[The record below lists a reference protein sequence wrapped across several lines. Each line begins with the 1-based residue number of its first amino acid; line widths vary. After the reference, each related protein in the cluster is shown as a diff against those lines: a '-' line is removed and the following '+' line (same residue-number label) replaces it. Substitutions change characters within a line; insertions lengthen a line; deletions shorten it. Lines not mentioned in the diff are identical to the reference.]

1 MADFTIKRLNHV
13 VLWVR
18 DAQRSLAF
26 YRDLLGF
33 SIVEMPSPQAVF
45 LRANGSDNHHDL
57 GLFGI
62 GPDAPAPSQGRQ
74 VGMYHAA
81 WEVASIEDLA
91 RARDALM
98 HSGHMVGESDHGNS
112 LSVYAKDPDGNELE
126 VFWTVPRDEWD
137 KRGFGTRRLDLAGE
151 LALRSN

>member
-1 MADFTIKRLNHV
+1 MADFTIKRLNHL

-26 YRDLLGF
+26 YRDVLGF

-62 GPDAPAPSQGRQ
+62 GADAPGPSDGHQ

-81 WEVASIEDLA
+81 WEVAAIQDLA
-91 RARDALM
+91 HARDALRT
-98 HSGHMVGESDHGNS
+98 SGALVGESDHGNS
-112 LSVYAKDPDGNELE
+112 LSLYARDPDGNELE
-126 VFWTVPRDEWD
+126 VFWMLPRDEWET
-137 KRGFGTRRLDLAGE
+137 RGFGTRRLDLEGE
-151 LALRSN
+151 LALRA